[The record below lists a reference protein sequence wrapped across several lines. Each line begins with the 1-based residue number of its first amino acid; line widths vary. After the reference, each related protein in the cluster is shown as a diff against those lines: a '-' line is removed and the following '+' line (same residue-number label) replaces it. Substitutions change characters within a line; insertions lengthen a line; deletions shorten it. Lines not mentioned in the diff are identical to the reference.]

1 MTKAMQKLKMQFL
14 VCKQEQIEVFR
25 ILVSLILNQVM
36 MLKNG
41 QKDIFCDLR

>member
-1 MTKAMQKLKMQFL
+1 MTKAMQKRA
-14 VCKQEQIEVFR
+14 VCKQEQIEVFL

-41 QKDIFCDLR
+41 QKDIFYDLR